1 MCEGESG
8 VSIFDELAAPFP
20 KENIHWRAQ
29 SIKKDGTAAM
39 ALAYLDARDIMDRLD
54 TVCGPQGW
62 QAIHYDCGGG
72 KMACK
77 IGVLVDIPDPSK
89 QLDMPQWV
97 WKSDGAG
104 ETQIEAEKGAFSGAL
119 KRAGV
124 MWGIGRYLYALPAP
138 WVPCETYER
147 QGKRVFKKWTADPW
161 QFCGTIPGGVHP
173 NDESGADTFEGV
185 TKLKARAREMSND
198 LTSITEESELTG
210 FLAGYAGLMNE
221 LKKELPDWHK
231 AALDAVDGKR
241 KSFKQVENRGRADG

>member
-1 MCEGESG
+1 MN
-8 VSIFDELAAPFP
+8 IFDDLAAPFP
-20 KENIHWRAQ
+20 KEKIHWRAQ

-39 ALAYLDARDIMDRLD
+39 ALAYLDARDVMDRLD
-54 TVCGPQGW
+54 AVCGPQGW
-62 QAIHYDCGGG
+62 QAEHYDCGGG

-77 IGVLVDIPDPSK
+77 IGIHSRIVDDE
-89 QLDMPQWV
+89 PQWV

-124 MWGIGRYLYALPAP
+124 MWGIGRYLYSLPAP

-147 QGKRVFKKWTADPW
+147 SGKLVFKKWKADPW

-173 NDESGADTFEGV
+173 SDESGADTFEGV

-198 LTSITEESELTG
+198 LSSVTEESELAG
-210 FLAGYAGLMNE
+210 FLTGYAELMNE

-241 KSFKQVENRGRADG
+241 KSFKQIDSAGAG